1 MLVAMGLEKLAEYVL
16 SGELCTP
23 RLSDVP
29 SDNAVF
35 EFEIENVPWNQQI

>member
-16 SGELCTP
+16 SGELCIP

-29 SDNAVF
+29 SDNAVS
-35 EFEIENVPWNQQI
+35 ELEIENVPSNRQT